1 MATHTSTQRGDGV
14 TVHVGTADEATWR
27 PGVLAERERNA
38 WWVATLRACGVLL
51 MLALSAYQG
60 LVAGLDDW
68 RVNLPIFA
76 VYGALAAALWVLV
89 AKVPGTRAGAGLAV
103 ALVDVPM
110 LFWLQ
115 WEAVTH
121 SFSPGAAATVTALA
135 YAMCI
140 LLAMMTLTAS
150 YVWLVTAASM
160 VGSFFLVRHAGLSV
174 VSSSIAPLLLAL
186 IGTGA
191 HYLLARVIAL
201 LQRVAAEAASRE
213 KLGRYFSPNV
223 VQRLL
228 DSEGTRAPES
238 RQVTVLFSD
247 IRDFT
252 SMSEQLTPTQVVQLL
267 NEYHS
272 VMVEIV
278 FRHGGTLDKF
288 IGDGLMAY
296 FGAPF
301 TDEHHATNA
310 VQCAKEMLTA
320 LEQLN
325 VVRGRRGEPALRIG
339 LGVHS
344 GDVVV
349 GNVGSAARRL
359 EYTAIG
365 DTVNLA
371 SRLES
376 LTKTV
381 GRAVLVSKQTRD
393 RVGDGAEFE
402 TLEPVAVKGKAEPVA
417 LFAVK

>member
-1 MATHTSTQRGDGV
+1 MSDTDA
-14 TVHVGTADEATWR
+14 AWR
-27 PGVLAERERNA
+27 AHAQTERERNA
-38 WWVATLRACGVLL
+38 LWVAAIRASGVLL
-51 MLALSAYQG
+51 LLAISAYQG
-60 LVAGLDDW
+60 LVVGLEDW
-68 RVNLPIFA
+68 RANLPIFG
-76 VYGALAAALWVLV
+76 VYGALAAVLWLLV
-89 AKVPGTRAGAGLAV
+89 WRVPMLRSPSGVAV
-103 ALVDVPM
+103 AVVDVPM

-115 WEAVTH
+115 WEGVPV

-135 YAMCI
+135 YALCV
-140 LLAMMTLTAS
+140 LLALMTLTAR
-150 YVWLVTAASM
+150 YVWLVTVVSM
-160 VGSFFLVRHAGLSV
+160 AGSYLLLRHAGLSV
-174 VSSSIAPLLLAL
+174 VSSCVAPLLLAL
-186 IGTGA
+186 TGA
-191 HYLLARVIAL
+191 ASHYLLGRVLAL

-228 DSEGTRAPES
+228 ETEGVRAPES

-252 SMSEQLTPTQVVQLL
+252 AMSEVLTPTQVVQML

-272 VMVEIV
+272 VMVELV
-278 FRHGGTLDKF
+278 FAHGGTLDKF
-288 IGDGLMAY
+288 MGDGLMAY

-301 TDEHHATNA
+301 TDEQHATNA

-320 LEQLN
+320 LAALN
-325 VVRGRRGEPALRIG
+325 VLRVGRGEPALRIG
-339 LGVHS
+339 IGVHS
-344 GDVVV
+344 GDVVL
-349 GNVGSAARRL
+349 GNVGSATRRL

-381 GRAVLVSKQTRD
+381 GRPLLVSKQTRE
-393 RVGDGAEFE
+393 RVGGAIVFE
-402 TLEPVAVKGKAEPVA
+402 ALESVMVKGKAEPVA